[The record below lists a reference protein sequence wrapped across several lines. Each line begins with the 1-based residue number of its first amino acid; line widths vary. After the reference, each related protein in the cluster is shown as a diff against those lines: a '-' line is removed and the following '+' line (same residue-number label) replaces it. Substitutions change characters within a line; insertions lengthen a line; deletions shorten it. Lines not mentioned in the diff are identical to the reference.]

1 LSYILLRGKC
11 RQCKSN
17 ISLKYPVIELLT
29 GFIFVLFFLKFG
41 LEKIYFFY
49 IIITGYLIIF
59 TFIDLKNKIVPD
71 ETILLF
77 IITGFIFNIME
88 INGKINIFDGLT
100 AGIAAAFI
108 IYLLN
113 FFSNGK
119 IGEGDIKLFMCLG
132 ICMGLSAVLNIIM
145 YSFITGAAASLLL
158 LAIGKRKRSDEIAFV
173 PFITAA
179 FLMES
184 LVL

>member
-1 LSYILLRGKC
+1 M
-11 RQCKSN
+11 
-17 ISLKYPVIELLT
+17 
-29 GFIFVLFFLKFG
+29 
-41 LEKIYFFY
+41 
-49 IIITGYLIIF
+49 

-71 ETILLF
+71 GTILLF
-77 IITGFIFNIME
+77 IITGLIFNVLE

-132 ICMGLSAVLNIIM
+132 ICMGLSEILDIVM
-145 YSFITGAAASLLL
+145 YSFVIGAAVSLLL
-158 LAIGKRKRSDEIAFV
+158 IALGKRKRGDEIAFV

-179 FLMES
+179 FLLES